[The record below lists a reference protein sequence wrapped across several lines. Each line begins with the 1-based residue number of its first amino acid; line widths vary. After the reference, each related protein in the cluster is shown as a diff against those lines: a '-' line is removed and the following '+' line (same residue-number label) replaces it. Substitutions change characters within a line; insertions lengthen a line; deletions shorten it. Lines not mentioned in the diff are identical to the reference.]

1 MFGIWMSEITHEVSG
16 TLSDCKNACAEG
28 KAYATN
34 PSDRISLIVPIRHD
48 SSSSM
53 IEMTGA
59 SVKRLVHLSA
69 LPKRQHVAAAAA
81 PT

>member
-53 IEMTGA
+53 IEMMGA

-69 LPKRQHVAAAAA
+69 LPKRQQAAAATA